1 MEMEPVRIIQQDG
14 KIHLVFNTHLSVSHA
29 RALHAQLGQ
38 VLAPPIGSLVLDAGQ
53 VEQVD
58 TAAMQ
63 VLAGFCRHLQEQGT
77 PMHWQA
83 VSPAVQ
89 QAGHL
94 LGLEKLFGGSV

>member
-1 MEMEPVRIIQQDG
+1 MEPVRIFQQNG
-14 KIHLVFNTHLSVSHA
+14 KIHLFFDTLLSVAQA

-38 VLAPPIGSLVLDAGQ
+38 VLTPPIGSLVLDASQ

-77 PMHWQA
+77 PVHWQA
-83 VSPAVQ
+83 VSPAMQ

-94 LGLEKLFGGSV
+94 LGLEHLVGVAA

>member
-1 MEMEPVRIIQQDG
+1 MEPVRIFQQDG
-14 KIHLVFNTHLSVSHA
+14 EIHLLFNTLLSVAQA

-38 VLAPPIGSLVLDAGQ
+38 VLAPPSSLVLDAGQ

-63 VLAGFCRHLQEQGT
+63 VLAGFCRHLKQQGA
-77 PMHWQA
+77 PMRWRA
-83 VSPAVQ
+83 VSPALQ

-94 LGLEKLFGGSV
+94 LGLDSLFGSPA

>member
-1 MEMEPVRIIQQDG
+1 MEMEPVRIFQQDG
-14 KIHLVFNTHLSVSHA
+14 KTHLVFNTLLSVSQA

-38 VLAPPIGSLVLDAGQ
+38 VLASPLGLVLDAGQ

-63 VLAGFCRHLQEQGT
+63 VLAGFCRHLQEQGA
-77 PMHWQA
+77 PMYWQA

-94 LGLEKLFGGSV
+94 LGLENLFGGPV